1 MTTVWCIL
9 YCERN
14 QKKDIAWQIYDICAT
29 EEKAK
34 ERLQEIKEEEGH
46 DKKFKIE
53 DWNVRD

>member
-1 MTTVWCIL
+1 MTVWCIL

-14 QKKDIAWQIYDICAT
+14 QRKDIIWQLYDICAT

-34 ERLQEIKEEEGH
+34 ERLKEIKEEEP

-53 DWNVRD
+53 DWSVRD